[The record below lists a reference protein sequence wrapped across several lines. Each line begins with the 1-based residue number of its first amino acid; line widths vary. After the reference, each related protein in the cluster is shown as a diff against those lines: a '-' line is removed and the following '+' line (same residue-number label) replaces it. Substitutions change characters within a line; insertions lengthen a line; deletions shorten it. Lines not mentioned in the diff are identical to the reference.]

1 MMKSPSLA
9 VVEDL
14 NRDALYK
21 KRVLVR
27 VDFNV
32 PLSETLQV
40 EDDTRIRATLDT
52 INFLLSNNCIVVLMS
67 HLGRPKGN
75 IVEKLRMDPIA
86 HRLGDILQ
94 KKIIKLDDCVGDY
107 VRKVVAGLVPGEIAL
122 LENLRFHKEEESN
135 DPFFAQQLAS
145 LADIYV
151 NDAFGAAHR
160 AHASTTGIATY
171 LPSYAG
177 FLMAREIRSLDQLV
191 ENPVRPFV
199 SIIGGAKVSGKI
211 EILERLTEISDK
223 VLIGGGM
230 AYTFIAARGFEVGR
244 SILEPNQM
252 DYVKRLMAKSKK
264 GCKKIIIPVDIHAA
278 YDFSENSKS
287 QNATI
292 ENIDKNMMGM
302 DIGENTIVLFKE
314 IIDDAKTIFWNGPL
328 GVFEMSKFACGTNE
342 IAKKIASLK
351 GRVFSVVGGGDSIS
365 AINKLGLDNCFSH
378 ISTGGGASLEYVA
391 GRKLPGIE
399 VLRK

>member
-75 IVEKLRMDPIA
+75 IVEKLRMDPID

-135 DPFFAQQLAS
+135 DPFFAHQLAS

-211 EILERLTEISDK
+211 EILERLTGISDK

-230 AYTFIAARGFEVGR
+230 AYTFIAA
-244 SILEPNQM
+244 
-252 DYVKRLMAKSKK
+252 
-264 GCKKIIIPVDIHAA
+264 
-278 YDFSENSKS
+278 
-287 QNATI
+287 
-292 ENIDKNMMGM
+292 
-302 DIGENTIVLFKE
+302 
-314 IIDDAKTIFWNGPL
+314 
-328 GVFEMSKFACGTNE
+328 
-342 IAKKIASLK
+342 
-351 GRVFSVVGGGDSIS
+351 
-365 AINKLGLDNCFSH
+365 
-378 ISTGGGASLEYVA
+378 
-391 GRKLPGIE
+391 
-399 VLRK
+399 